1 MSSNLDKRLAVWLN
15 AYRDTKYLYDELTAR
30 TADKWLDEYP
40 EDKKDLDAMRL
51 NLRDNLFFSS
61 WYLQNIFG
69 NIRGQIELE
78 KRREEAE
85 HE

>member
-15 AYRDTKYLYDELTAR
+15 TYRDTKYLYDELTAR
-30 TADKWLDEYP
+30 TADKWLDDYP
-40 EDKKDLDAMRL
+40 EDKKDLDEMCL
-51 NLRDNLFFSS
+51 NLRENLFFSS
-61 WYLQNIFG
+61 WCLRNIFG
-69 NIRGQIELE
+69 NIREQIELE